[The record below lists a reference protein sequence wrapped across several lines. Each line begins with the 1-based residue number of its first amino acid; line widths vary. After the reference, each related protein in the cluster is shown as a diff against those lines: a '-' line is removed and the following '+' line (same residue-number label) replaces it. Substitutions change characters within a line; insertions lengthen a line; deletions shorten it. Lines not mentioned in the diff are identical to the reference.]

1 MNGNSVQMEL
11 HKIIISDMQDRQ
23 IIYLKEVDGQR
34 EFAIQ
39 IGSGEAYAIER
50 RLKGIL
56 HPRPLT
62 HDLLASVIDQL
73 GGSIERI
80 EINNLQDHTFFARI
94 HIRQNGASVKV
105 DSRPS
110 DAIALGVATSVPI
123 FVAEHVL
130 DAVS

>member
-1 MNGNSVQMEL
+1 L
-11 HKIIISDMQDRQ
+11 
-23 IIYLKEVDGQR
+23 
-34 EFAIQ
+34 
-39 IGSGEAYAIER
+39 
-50 RLKGIL
+50 L

-62 HDLLASVIDQL
+62 HDLLASVIEQM

-94 HIRQNGASVKV
+94 HIRQNGTTVKV

-123 FVAEHVL
+123 YVAEHVL
-130 DAVS
+130 DAVC